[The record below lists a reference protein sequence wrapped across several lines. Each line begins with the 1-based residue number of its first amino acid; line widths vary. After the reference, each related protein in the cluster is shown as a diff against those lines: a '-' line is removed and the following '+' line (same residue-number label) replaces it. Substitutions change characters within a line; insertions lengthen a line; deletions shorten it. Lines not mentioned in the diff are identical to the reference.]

1 MEILRLIIGWFF
13 NILEFTILL
22 ECILSWVPNMRNSGV
37 YHFVAKI
44 NNPFLSPVRKILFK
58 CQGNGMGIDISP
70 YVLFLLIT
78 FLRRLLWL

>member
-1 MEILRLIIGWFF
+1 MGILRLIIGWFL

-22 ECILSWVPNMRNSGV
+22 ECIFSWVPNMRNSGV
-37 YHFVAKI
+37 YHFVMKI
-44 NNPFLSPVRKILFK
+44 NNPFLSPVRKLLFK